1 MKKSQILVA
10 TLCASALVLS
20 ACTIGRKP
28 SKKKKSSSQ
37 DVPTSVVPGPTSSG
51 TTTSGTPAPTPTSGT
66 STAPVKVLQ
75 SIAVTTAPTT
85 TVYTAG
91 QSFDPTGMVVT
102 ATYSDGSTANVTSQ
116 CQFSPTVLTENTA
129 AVTITFGGQS
139 TTQAVTVNAP
149 VPTSWSANQLEM
161 LNYYLENQGSQIP
174 FKYVAGA
181 ELFRD
186 AEYACLTYGGG
197 TDTCS
202 EDFIKEYVGLFSTD
216 WNIELNELALAF
228 YDVLI
233 YEGSKTFNEGTTSE
247 VTVNVSFY
255 ALDDEGYMTKD
266 GTGHFGMDL
275 SDEFYYSWEEFAP
288 LYQEALD
295 TVYDTTTEEGE
306 AVAFP
311 DPVAFEGET
320 NFIEVNDQLDSTS
333 SYLVAYLY
341 GVSQADYLAYTD
353 SFYDSG
359 KWTAYTDTLQ
369 GCEAFYH
376 ESEKVSVGYLYYS
389 SQSVL
394 AIIIYQYEKIYRAWS
409 DVEEVIDDYIDTV
422 NPDTTVKVP
431 AFEADSYV
439 IEDHADSGYN
449 GVFAFGTDEAPVT
462 QAMVDSYVEKFD
474 PTVWTVEVMTE
485 ESEEPVYDDEG
496 YLVWYET
503 EAEAQAYI
511 TENSLENA
519 HVESDEDEEGVYYYI
534 VVATESSYY
543 VASASDF
550 SMNLQIAYN
559 TMSSGGG
566 YAAIIVIPR
575 APLTTT
581 FPSEQ
586 IVSLFSSSLI
596 NVENLPSYTTS
607 EGKFLVEA
615 DESEVA
621 IEVFGSNSEEA
632 AAYVTALTSNGWV
645 VDSEASDESN
655 NLTVLMYGETLARC
669 QIADYSERAGVHEV
683 VIVFDVKV
691 VDWSDEMKAQFETT
705 LHGLIPPYVGFEVS
719 YNSTYDYFY
728 TYISTSDIETAAAK
742 VEKAFEGVEGW
753 TYDEEQGIYV
763 AEAADGKG
771 YAQVYFDSSYVSS
784 YGLYVF
790 AIEFVWTTW
799 SDEEVSAF
807 ETALHGI
814 VPEYIRGGLYSP
826 ATDPHL
832 FEGNGLFTDE
842 QLAEVEQTFQA
853 AGWTITGSGHEAVY
867 TKNADDGTGYAQ
879 ITWSDY
885 NGAYFFFIDWVDGGT
900 PVPPTPGESVTISST
915 MSEVVAA
922 NGYTISAGSN
932 VTNYA
937 SFNLDSNITVSTT
950 GTGNCGS
957 FWGTAPNID
966 WRLYQAASGDLTISA
981 PAGYVIESVTVT
993 YNSNNSGTLLNGTTA
1008 VASGTEVSVNAQ
1020 SITFTVGN
1028 TGTAT
1033 NGQARVTAISV
1044 TYAPASN

>member
-51 TTTSGTPAPTPTSGT
+51 TTTSGTSGTPTPTPTSGT
-66 STAPVKVLQ
+66 STAPVKVVQ
-75 SIAVTTAPTT
+75 RIDVTTAPTKT
-85 TVYTAG
+85 EYTAG
-91 QSFDPTGMVVT
+91 QNFDPTGMVVT
-102 ATYSDGSTANVTSQ
+102 ATYSDGSTATVTDQ

-161 LNYYLENQGSQIP
+161 LNYYLEDQGSQIP

-186 AEYACLTYGGG
+186 AENAMLTYGDGS
-197 TDTCS
+197 DTCS

-216 WNIELNELALAF
+216 WNIEVNQLALAF
-228 YDVLI
+228 ADALI
-233 YEGSKTFNEGTTSE
+233 YEGSKTFNEGESNE
-247 VTVNVSFY
+247 VTVYVSFY
-255 ALDDEGYMTKD
+255 GLGDDGYITSD
-266 GTGHFGMDL
+266 GTGHFGLDIY
-275 SDEFYYSWEEFAP
+275 DDFYYSWEEFAP

-320 NFIEVNDQLDSTS
+320 SLIEVNDQLDSTS

-359 KWTAYTDTLQ
+359 KWTPYTDTLQ

-409 DVEEVIDDYIDTV
+409 DVEEVIDAYIDTV
-422 NPDTTVKVP
+422 NPETTVKVP

-449 GVFAFGTDEAPVT
+449 GVFAFGTDEAPIT
-462 QAMVDSYVEKFD
+462 QAMVDSYVAKFD
-474 PTVWTVEVMTE
+474 PTVWTVEVKTE
-485 ESEEPVYDDEG
+485 ESEEEIRDDEG
-496 YLVWYET
+496 YLVWFET
-503 EAEAQAYI
+503 EAEAEAYI

-519 HVESDEDEEGVYYYI
+519 HVESGEDEDGVYYYI

-586 IVSLFSSSLI
+586 ILGLFTAGEI
-596 NVENLPSYTTS
+596 TVENLPSYSTS
-607 EGKFLVEA
+607 EGKFLVDATEKYIG
-615 DESEVA
+615 V
-621 IEVFGSNSEEA
+621 EVFGSNSEEA
-632 AAYVTALTSNGWV
+632 AAYVTALTGNGWT
-645 VDSEASDESN
+645 VDEEASDSEQH
-655 NLTVLMYGETLARC
+655 LTVLMYGETMARC
-669 QIADYSERAGVHEV
+669 KVVDYSDEAGIHEV
-683 VIVFDVKV
+683 VIEFDIKV
-691 VDWSDEMKAQFETT
+691 VDWSDDMKALFTAH
-705 LHGLIPPYVGFEVS
+705 LDGVIPPYFDAPLE
-719 YNSTYDYFY
+719 YDADEDLFYFY
-728 TYISTSDIETAAAK
+728 VGSSATQELLNAYY
-742 VEKAFEGVEGW
+742 AFQGDANWVQEGE
-753 TYDEEQGIYV
+753 
-763 AEAADGKG
+763 
-771 YAQVYFDSSYVSS
+771 YVSFS
-784 YGLYVF
+784 CESENGTAVAY
-790 AIEFVWTTW
+790 W
-799 SDEEVSAF
+799 SSNGYFIIMLELNAWSESELADIS
-807 ETALHGI
+807 TALHG
-814 VPEYIRGGLYSP
+814 VELPFVSGGLDSNASKPDQGY
-826 ATDPHL
+826 L
-832 FEGNGLFTDE
+832 EGGSYVSEETIT
-842 QLAEVEQTFQA
+842 AVETA
-853 AGWTITGSGHEAVY
+853 LGEAGWEKVT
-867 TKNADDGTGYAQ
+867 ADDSYYFKKDSADGEGYAKFYWVKAASG
-879 ITWSDY
+879 T
-885 NGAYFFFIDWVDGGT
+885 YFAAEFVAQD
-900 PVPPTPGESVTISST
+900 VPPTPGEAETVEKTVEEIATANSWVSGTIYSS
-915 MSEVVAA
+915 
-922 NGYTISAGSN
+922 
-932 VTNYA
+932 
-937 SFNLDSNITVSTT
+937 FQLDENITVTASA
-950 GTGNCGS
+950 GNNNGKY
-957 FWGTAPNID
+957 WE
-966 WRLYQAASGDLTISA
+966 ASGGKQYRLFQSESGTMTISA
-981 PAGYVIESVTVT
+981 PDGYEIQSITLTFNYQETGILMYGDTQVT
-993 YNSNNSGTLLNGTTA
+993 SGTA
-1008 VASGTEVSVNAQ
+1008 VEVNAQ
-1020 SITFTVGN
+1020 SATFTVSQTDSSKHGKIFI
-1028 TGTAT
+1028 TSF
-1033 NGQARVTAISV
+1033 VV
-1044 TYAPASN
+1044 VYAPVSQ